1 VQNGSEIVP
10 NVAHVFSTD
19 QTMYFYYEV
28 YSPAS
33 VKGEQK
39 TATSGK
45 VRVLTSI
52 QFFKGKVKAYETA
65 LVEAKD
71 LNTPERKAAAF
82 QFEVPLSNLKPGWY
96 TCQVTVIDDAAGTFS
111 FPRLPMLVREAK
123 AAVAM
128 K

>member
-1 VQNGSEIVP
+1 
-10 NVAHVFSTD
+10 VAHVFSTD

-28 YSPAS
+28 YSPAA
-33 VKGEQK
+33 VKSEQK
-39 TATSGK
+39 TPTSGK

-71 LNTPERKAAAF
+71 LNAPERKAAAF

-123 AAVAM
+123 AAVATAM